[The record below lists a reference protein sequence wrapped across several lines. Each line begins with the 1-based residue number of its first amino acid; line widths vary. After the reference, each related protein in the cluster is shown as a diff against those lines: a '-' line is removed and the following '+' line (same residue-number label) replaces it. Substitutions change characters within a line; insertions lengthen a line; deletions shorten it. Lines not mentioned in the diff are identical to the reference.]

1 MTTIRREFFRG
12 VHIGAVLACIIFA
25 GLLVWTVLR

>member
-1 MTTIRREFFRG
+1 MSTIRSEFLRG
-12 VHIGAVLACIIFA
+12 VHIGAALACIIFA